1 MKNLFLPIFLMLFVF
16 AGYANNYEKLE
27 KIDSKTKTS
36 LISQNESSETNPFD
50 DGYFA
55 TCSVTIRNTITGQT
69 RQVNGIGHG
78 ATRSDAI
85 NNCAQNARAAANA
98 LVDKL
103 NGQM

>member
-1 MKNLFLPIFLMLFVF
+1 MNELS
-16 AGYANNYEKLE
+16 EKSV
-27 KIDSKTKTS
+27 I
-36 LISQNESSETNPFD
+36 D

-55 TCSVTIRNTITGQT
+55 ICSVTISNSLTGET
-69 RQVNGIGHG
+69 REVNGIGHG

-85 NNCAQNARAAANA
+85 NNCARNARAAANA